1 MCESGLIDL
10 LGLGNDPLKES
21 QLDNLLFRLEW
32 ENPVVDHLAGFP
44 LSSCTVTVSESYEKP
59 DLPH

>member
-10 LGLGNDPLKES
+10 FGLGNDPLKER
-21 QLDNLLFRLEW
+21 QLDDLLLRLES
-32 ENPVVDHLAGFP
+32 ENPVVDHLAGFS
-44 LSSCTVTVSESYEKP
+44 LSSCTITVPESFKKP